1 MNTIISKEKLEELL
15 KSNDLEIRKIAEN
28 IIFENFD
35 TGFDVYVYKNLNEE
49 RLEISLDYINHLFY
63 VYYTTK
69 SMKELLKIVVLYPE
83 YSKLCKNTVDAIF
96 EYNDRI
102 RNK

>member
-15 KSNDLEIRKIAEN
+15 KSKDMEVRELAEN
-28 IIFENFD
+28 IILKNFD
-35 TGFDVYVYKNLNEE
+35 TDFNVYVYKNLDKE
-49 RLEISLDYINHLFY
+49 RIEISLDYINYLFY
-63 VYYTTK
+63 DYYTTK
-69 SMKELLKIVVLYPE
+69 SIKEFLKIVVLCPK
-83 YSKLCKNTVDAIF
+83 YSKLCKDTISAIF